1 MIRHEVVLLRHDVVV
16 LCREVVLLH
25 HDIVVLCHEVVLLH
39 HDVVVLRHEV
49 VLLHHEV
56 VVLLHV
62 LCHEVVFYFII
73 IKLVV
78 MVHHRWLIKID
89 SIVTCHIVV
98 IKEMEEIAFSIKEGN
113 SCFTARITVSCYR
126 SRQNGKSSPLHTLN
140 YFMAIFYHNWST
152 ENVLET
158 VCCLVKA
165 IRDAADEIYA
175 TGYQAPVLSL
185 VYLEDLDTNYI
196 HCKKSFV
203 ISTNQLV
210 TSIACKFSLF
220 TPYCS
225 IRLLEGKPVFNF
237 NL

>member
-98 IKEMEEIAFSIKEGN
+98 MHKRNGREVAFSIKEGN
-113 SCFTARITVSCYR
+113 SCFTA
-126 SRQNGKSSPLHTLN
+126 SPV
-140 YFMAIFYHNWST
+140 I
-152 ENVLET
+152 E
-158 VCCLVKA
+158 
-165 IRDAADEIYA
+165 ADKME
-175 TGYQAPVLSL
+175 SL
-185 VYLEDLDTNYI
+185 VLCT
-196 HCKKSFV
+196 H
-203 ISTNQLV
+203 
-210 TSIACKFSLF
+210 
-220 TPYCS
+220 
-225 IRLLEGKPVFNF
+225 
-237 NL
+237 